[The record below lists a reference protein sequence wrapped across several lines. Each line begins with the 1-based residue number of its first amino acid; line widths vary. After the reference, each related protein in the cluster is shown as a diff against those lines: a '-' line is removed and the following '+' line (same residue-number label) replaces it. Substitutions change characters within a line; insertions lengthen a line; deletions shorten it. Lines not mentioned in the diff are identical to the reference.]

1 MAKQKHEKFTD
12 ELTITDV
19 MDEVI
24 EKLEN
29 AAALLIAARNI
40 QDKTGQSTSRIVSAS
55 MKVNE
60 VIQTLKPY
68 IEG

>member
-1 MAKQKHEKFTD
+1 MAKQKQEKFTD

-29 AAALLIAARNI
+29 AAALLISARNI